1 MDHSKLQQS
10 STVSQETAVS
20 HQQMLERTIERLQG
34 ELSCAV
40 RDGET
45 MREERDHIK
54 SEVS

>member
-10 STVSQETAVS
+10 STVSLETAVS

-45 MREERDHIK
+45 MRDHIK